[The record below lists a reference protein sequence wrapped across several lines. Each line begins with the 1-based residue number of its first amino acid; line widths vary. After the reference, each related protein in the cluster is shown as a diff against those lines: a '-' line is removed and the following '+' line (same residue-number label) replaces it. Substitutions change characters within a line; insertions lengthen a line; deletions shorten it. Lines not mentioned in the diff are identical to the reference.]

1 MVVVVLGLVLN
12 LANRHP
18 LSSAPQCGK
27 FSICCKL
34 HQKCYSSVLNES
46 G

>member
-12 LANRHP
+12 LTNGPPPA
-18 LSSAPQCGK
+18 LQCGK

-34 HQKCYSSVLNES
+34 PKSVTVVF
-46 G
+46 